1 MRLKRLWRH
10 GKQMRMIEIGPDSG
24 EPDWCEEGHAG
35 FILEGGLKVN
45 IDGMITCL
53 SARDGLIIPSGER
66 VSSQNQGGQPS
77 CSITNASEAIY
88 LFRPVLG
95 DTWHGWQVAVTT
107 FNHSWH
113 RFLLEFPTVSPA
125 QYFHLTPR
133 FESLSS

>member
-45 IDGMITCL
+45 IDGMITRL

-88 LFRPVLG
+88 
-95 DTWHGWQVAVTT
+95 
-107 FNHSWH
+107 
-113 RFLLEFPTVSPA
+113 
-125 QYFHLTPR
+125 
-133 FESLSS
+133 